1 MTTPEAMATAIE
13 RWFPH
18 AGRVVAVRRET
29 SEGGVELWFVVTEEG
44 RFMARTMDARY
55 DVRGIPFEVHLT
67 RYLAERTPLVP
78 PALVAVDGRSYGEVE
93 GQTLLLFA
101 AAEGERARVHPASC
115 AAAGAAL
122 AGVHLAGLTF
132 GPPPR
137 PGQPSWE
144 AFDWETDESFAWER
158 VEQALRQLAR
168 ERPGH
173 RDAAEL
179 AAAARFLRAARE
191 EVSGW
196 LDAARDAG
204 LTFGVVHG
212 SPSPETLLLRDG
224 RPAALVDWRRCRGD
238 WLLADLALA
247 AWEFGRRPGAATPDP
262 ARAGELVRA
271 YRAAGGPTP
280 VDDLPWLWGM
290 LRAELL
296 RRACELILLA
306 PDDLTPAVEAVRGVE
321 AVDPALP
328 LAVPTHEPG
337 DAR

>member
-1 MTTPEAMATAIE
+1 MTTPDALAIAIE

-18 AGRVVAVRRET
+18 AGKVVAVRRERAD
-29 SEGGVELWFVVTEEG
+29 GGVAHWSVVTEEG
-44 RFMARTMDARY
+44 RFVARTMDSRY
-55 DVRGIPFEVHLT
+55 DPRGIPFEVHLT
-67 RYLAERTPLVP
+67 RYLAERTALVP
-78 PALVAVDGRSYGEVE
+78 AALVTADGRSYGEVE
-93 GQTLLLFA
+93 GHALLLFPA
-101 AAEGERARVHPASC
+101 PEGEPARARPPA
-115 AAAGAAL
+115 AGAAGAAL
-122 AGVHLAGLTF
+122 AAVHAAGLGF

-144 AFDWETDESFAWER
+144 AFDWETDESLAWER

-173 RDAAEL
+173 RAAAEL
-179 AAAARFLRAARE
+179 AAAAPFLRAARE

-212 SPSPETLLLRDG
+212 SPSPETLFLREG

-262 ARAGELVRA
+262 AMAGALVRA
-271 YRAAGGPTP
+271 YLAAGGPTP
-280 VDDLPWLWGM
+280 VDDLRWLGGM

-296 RRACELILLA
+296 RRACELILFA
-306 PDDLTPAVEAVRGVE
+306 PEDLTPAVEAVRGVE
-321 AVDPALP
+321 AVDPGLP
-328 LAVPTHEPG
+328 LAVPTHDPG
-337 DAR
+337 DAG